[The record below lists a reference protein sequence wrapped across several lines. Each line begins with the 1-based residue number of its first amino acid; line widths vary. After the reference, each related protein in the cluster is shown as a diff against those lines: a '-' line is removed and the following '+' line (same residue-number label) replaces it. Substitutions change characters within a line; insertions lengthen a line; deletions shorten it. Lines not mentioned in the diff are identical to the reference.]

1 MTISMYKICFFVPV
15 DYTEKVKEAL
25 FNAGAGKIGDYDCC
39 SWQSLGQGQFRALK
53 NSQPFIGEHGKLE
66 LVDEFKVELVCSDQ
80 NIKAAITALKT
91 AHPYEEPAYEVYKLE
106 DF

>member
-1 MTISMYKICFFVPV
+1 MYKISFFVPV

-25 FNAGAGKIGDYDCC
+25 FKAGAGKIGRYDCC
-39 SWQSLGQGQFRALK
+39 SWQCLGKGQFRALE
-53 NSQPFIGEHGKLE
+53 NSQPFIGKHNQLE
-66 LVDEFKVELVCSDQ
+66 VVDEFKVELVCSEQ
-80 NIKAAITALKT
+80 NIKAAITALKA